1 MDELPGSFGT
11 EQQHGAGGA
20 STIEVDNITKLIN
33 ALNRATAGVTIRL
46 KRGEYKVDAPL
57 SSQRRFN
64 RRPAVVTV
72 VRAMLGS
79 VHSDPRALASAPAKA
94 RPGRIGVDVCSSPSL
109 QP

>member
-46 KRGEYKVDAPL
+46 ERGERVQGRRASLVPTALQAAP
-57 SSQRRFN
+57 SRSHRGSRNARFG
-64 RRPAVVTV
+64 P
-72 VRAMLGS
+72 L
-79 VHSDPRALASAPAKA
+79 
-94 RPGRIGVDVCSSPSL
+94 
-109 QP
+109 